1 MDGCASALKSVD
13 ELVLCRTMMR
23 AIVYVVD
30 QVALFVKYRWCS
42 VRVHELLPIVE
53 NISAIKD
60 KIGIDGSDR
69 AYFAVVDFFRKVN

>member
-1 MDGCASALKSVD
+1 MDALRRSSVD
-13 ELVLCRTMMR
+13 ELVLCIAMMSV
-23 AIVYVVD
+23 IVYVVD

-53 NISAIKD
+53 NISAIKEQ
-60 KIGIDGSDR
+60 IGIDGSDR